1 MRTLAG
7 VAWQDRRN
15 ETGVGKTTEE
25 AAIQGKD
32 NEALNEGRSR
42 ENAEGTDAVMVG
54 LTGPGRT
61 TVVGGWGES
70 SLKPRFVVPGM
81 GQHQI
86 VQLTS
91 WPHSRIAPNDA
102 ETSHPVK
109 WLCLRRC
116 LEHCLPAQ
124 QVSPRWCDWQEP
136 QEEGPD
142 LFSSCHGSTRSSKHN
157 TALSERGKWAERP
170 CHPEEGREASPKECS
185 WPDLVALNLSQD
197 P

>member
-1 MRTLAG
+1 MKTMRKNLASPLWQRGATEGFGERKWHTVAFSRVRMLGG

-42 ENAEGTDAVMVG
+42 EKAEGTDAVMVG

-61 TVVGGWGES
+61 TAVGGQWES

-81 GQHQI
+81 GQQQI

-91 WPHSRIAPNDA
+91 WPHSRITPPFQ
-102 ETSHPVK
+102 S
-109 WLCLRRC
+109 LL
-116 LEHCLPAQ
+116 L
-124 QVSPRWCDWQEP
+124 
-136 QEEGPD
+136 
-142 LFSSCHGSTRSSKHN
+142 
-157 TALSERGKWAERP
+157 
-170 CHPEEGREASPKECS
+170 
-185 WPDLVALNLSQD
+185 
-197 P
+197 